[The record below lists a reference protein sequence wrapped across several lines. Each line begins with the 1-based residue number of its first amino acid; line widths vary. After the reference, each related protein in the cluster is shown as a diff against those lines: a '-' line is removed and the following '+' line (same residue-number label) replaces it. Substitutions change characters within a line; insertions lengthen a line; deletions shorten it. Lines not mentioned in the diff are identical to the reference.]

1 MKKVIKISKVV
12 ALAILWPAKKY
23 IKMTAK
29 GYEAL
34 LGDNIKYFNPC
45 I

>member
-1 MKKVIKISKVV
+1 MKFSKVV

-23 IKMTAK
+23 IKMTTK
-29 GYEAL
+29 NYEQL